1 MKKKK
6 VGCVIACRE
15 NHTNY
20 GSALVNY
27 AFLKKLQESGAEVEV
42 IIYRKRLSF
51 QQKVAFVV
59 NAIRAGE
66 WKDIVNRIIGNRT
79 FAKHP
84 QYKANIAVRTKAV
97 NEYKSQRITPY
108 FHEFVGYEA
117 LHNGSSDYDVVI
129 VGSDQVWT
137 PMSLPNK
144 FFNLLFVDD
153 NVPKA
158 SYASSFGVSEIP
170 AFQRK
175 ATGKYLDRF
184 KMIGVRELSGKN
196 IVESLSH
203 NKATVVADP
212 TLLLDKEE
220 WEQEVKDVVIDDSE
234 PYIFCYF
241 LGTNQEARRAANQL
255 KKNTGYKIIAI
266 RHMDEY
272 VPEDEAFGDE
282 APYNI
287 GPNEFVKY
295 ISQAAYVCTD
305 SFHCTAFSIQFQ
317 KQFMTFYRFASK
329 SKTSKNTRID
339 SLFNILNIDKRH
351 IYNGD
356 ISLIDTSVNWVETAR
371 KLEEFRNKSLD
382 FMKEIL
388 S

>member
-20 GSALVNY
+20 GSSLVNY
-27 AFLKKLQESGAEVEV
+27 SFLKKLQELGADVEI
-42 IIYRKRLSF
+42 IIYKKTLSF
-51 QQKVAFVV
+51 PQKIAFVV
-59 NAIRAGE
+59 NAILAGE
-66 WKDIVNRIIGNRT
+66 WKDIAHRIIGDRLVKN
-79 FAKHP
+79 H
-84 QYKANIAVRTKAV
+84 QYEANIAIRTKAV
-97 NEYKSQRITPY
+97 NEYKNQRFAPY
-108 FHEFVGYEA
+108 FHEYVGYEA
-117 LHNGSSDYDVVI
+117 LHKGSSNYDIVV

-144 FFNLLFVDD
+144 YFNLLFVDD

-184 KMIGVRELSGKN
+184 KMIGVREISGKK

-203 NKATVVADP
+203 NKATIVADP
-212 TLLLDKEE
+212 TLLLDKNE
-220 WEQEVKDVVIDDSE
+220 WEQEIKDVVIDNSE
-234 PYIFCYF
+234 KYIFCYF
-241 LGTNQEARRAANQL
+241 LGTNPEARRAANQL
-255 KKNTGYKIIAI
+255 KKKTSYKIITI

-272 VPEDEAFGDE
+272 VPEDENFGDE
-282 APYNI
+282 APYNV
-287 GPNEFVKY
+287 GPNEFIKY

-317 KQFMTFYRFASK
+317 KPFMTFYRFASK

-339 SLFNILNIDKRH
+339 SLFSMLEIDRKH
-351 IYNGD
+351 IYDGD
-356 ISLIDTSVNWVETAR
+356 ISLIDSPVNWENISH
-371 KLEEFRNKSLD
+371 KLNQFRYDSIE
-382 FMKEIL
+382 FMKKIL
-388 S
+388 SL